1 MESEI
6 HENFA
11 DQFETAYD
19 VVINWPSSSKDHK
32 VNLTISFVKN
42 IKNSGKTVQWF
53 IIIND
58 RQTIEPLKPFRNYQF
73 FPNQLNIFHCVFP

>member
-19 VVINWPSSSKDHK
+19 VVIGWPSSSKDHK
-32 VNLTISFVKN
+32 VYNKR
-42 IKNSGKTVQWF
+42 K
-53 IIIND
+53 
-58 RQTIEPLKPFRNYQF
+58 IEIF
-73 FPNQLNIFHCVFP
+73 FT